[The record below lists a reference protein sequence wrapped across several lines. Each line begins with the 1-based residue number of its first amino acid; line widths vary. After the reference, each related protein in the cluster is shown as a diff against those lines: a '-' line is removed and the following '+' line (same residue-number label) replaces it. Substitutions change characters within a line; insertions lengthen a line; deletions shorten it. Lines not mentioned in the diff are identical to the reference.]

1 MTTEQAGSAPGQES
15 IGLLSKARD
24 ECFEQVGN
32 LDLPLETRNEFSKRH
47 KRLREIVD
55 TLSAKRFHE
64 SSTSFKNLNE
74 LKATNV
80 ALSKHVGELDGIAK
94 NLDSAQ
100 KFFNVLDQ
108 VIQVGATLVTLV

>member
-47 KRLREIVD
+47 KQLGEIID
-55 TLSAKRFHE
+55 KLSAKRFHE
-64 SSTSFKNLNE
+64 GSTEFKNLKE
-74 LKATNV
+74 LQDTNKT
-80 ALSKHVGELDGIAK
+80 LSKHVSDLDGIGK
-94 NLDSAQ
+94 NIDGAQ
-100 KFFNVLDQ
+100 KLFGVFDQ
-108 VIQVGATLVTLV
+108 VIQVGLTLVMLV